1 MAEAVPLTVSPT
13 VARRRVRLA
22 LREAREAAN
31 LTQLEV
37 AEEMEWSLSK
47 VIRIENGD
55 VSISPNDLRPLLT
68 YLKIK
73 DRAQINALVADAKIA
88 RTRQHVSWW
97 QDPAFRDISG
107 PLRQYIEYEAVAVA
121 IRSFYIRY
129 IPGPLQLPE
138 YANALTMPFVD
149 DMPQPLPRELVEALV
164 EARRLRREALLQRL
178 GSMEY
183 YTVLDEAV
191 FMRSTGG
198 PTVFAEQ
205 LRDLRNLAKEGL
217 IRVRMLPFSLD
228 TPIANNASFDVLS
241 LGGTG
246 PGNEVLYRE
255 NGMADEIIEDK
266 HATSRHLER
275 FKQLWLVS
283 TDEEE
288 TIDFISRRI
297 EHLENMIS
305 AGHSE

>member
-1 MAEAVPLTVSPT
+1 MVEVVSPT

-22 LREAREAAN
+22 LREARETAG

-55 VSISPNDLRPLLT
+55 VSISPNDLRPLLS

-88 RTRQHVSWW
+88 RTRGHVLWW
-97 QDPAFRDISG
+97 QDAAFRDFSP

-138 YANALTMPFVD
+138 YANALTSPFTD
-149 DMPQPLPRELVEALV
+149 EMPQPLQPELVDALI
-164 EARRLRREALLQRL
+164 EARRLRREALLKRL

-198 PTVFAEQ
+198 PVVFANQ
-205 LRDLRNLAKEGL
+205 LRELRRLATEGL

-228 TPIANNASFDVLS
+228 TPIANNASFDLLS
-241 LGGTG
+241 LGSGAG
-246 PGNEVLYRE
+246 DDVLYRE
-255 NGMADEIIEDK
+255 NGMADEIIEDRA
-266 HATSRHLER
+266 ATSRHMLR
-275 FKQLWLVS
+275 FNQLWDVAS
-283 TDEEE
+283 GESK
-288 TIDFISRRI
+288 TIDFIGRRI
-297 EHLENMIS
+297 EVLER
-305 AGHSE
+305 AGGQSQ